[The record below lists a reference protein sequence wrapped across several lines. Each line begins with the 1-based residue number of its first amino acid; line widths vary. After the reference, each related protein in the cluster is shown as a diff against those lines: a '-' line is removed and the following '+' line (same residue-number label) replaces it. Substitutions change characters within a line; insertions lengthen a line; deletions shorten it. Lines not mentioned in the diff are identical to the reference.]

1 MSKAKTAT
9 TAKAKLSKAKTK
21 VSKKVFPLVWKPSTV
36 KAARQVNNRLARQP
50 GEFYVKTVA
59 ERLAEANDA
68 SNQGLHDAIENY
80 YNSGITFSMRRL
92 PRHSKVKLKYLL
104 IDEDIQRELDKIH
117 VMHIIQ
123 SFDERRVNPIFAV
136 KFPGEE
142 FYHCTDG
149 QHTLVSLAK
158 LAQAGLIDEVDASE
172 WEEMEV
178 DVLYVETPDRSF
190 AREHFA
196 FINGVGK
203 KRIDEYDNHKQ
214 RVLSYRLDNN
224 TKNQAYELAAEKQS
238 ICESE
243 NVYPISDEDNENL
256 GIPGTLTHMAAIKT
270 MKPEVLKFIVKNHNK
285 YWHDEVVDAAEF
297 SFNKHLFNKAKVPV
311 DDTEF
316 VQFMDDLN
324 SIIKEFFTNPS
335 QLSTVAKDAYASY
348 SKAVYGESKSVH
360 DTAVLNIV
368 LKIYDRLGGTYP
380 LPDIVLSH
388 REAGKDL
395 YDYLPSNIIKKVKDL
410 AK

>member
-1 MSKAKTAT
+1 M
-9 TAKAKLSKAKTK
+9 AKAKLSKSK
-21 VSKKVFPLVWKPSTV
+21 VSKKTFPLVWIPSNV
-36 KAARQVNNRLARQP
+36 KQTRKVNNKLARQE

-59 ERLAEANDA
+59 ERLDEANDP
-68 SNQGLHDAIENY
+68 SNQGLHDAIEEY
-80 YNSGITFSMRRL
+80 YKKGTTFSLKKL
-92 PRHSKVKLKYLL
+92 PRHAKVKLKYIL
-104 IDEDIQRELDKIH
+104 IDEDIQRELDEIH
-117 VMHIIQ
+117 VMHIVQ

-136 KFPGEE
+136 KFPDEE

-158 LAQAGLIDEVDASE
+158 LAQAGLVDEIDSSE

-203 KRIDEYDNHKQ
+203 KKIDEYDNHKQ
-214 RVLSYRLDNN
+214 RVLSYRLDGN
-224 TKNQAYELAAEKQS
+224 TSNQEYALAAEKQS
-238 ICESE
+238 ICENN
-243 NVYPISDEDNENL
+243 NVFPISDDDVENL
-256 GIPGTLTHMAAIKT
+256 GIPGTLTHLAAIKT

-311 DDTEF
+311 DDKQFVEF
-316 VQFMDDLN
+316 LDNLN

-335 QLSTVAKDAYASY
+335 QLSTVAKDAYAAY
-348 SKAVYGESKSVH
+348 SKDVYGASKSVH

-368 LKIYDRLGGTYP
+368 LKIYEKLGGTYP

-395 YDYLPSNIIKKVKDL
+395 YDYLPANVIKKVKDL
-410 AK
+410 SK